1 MDMHER
7 LNPDDNKWND
17 AEFVLS
23 YYKTDACKK
32 QPRFCRQGYACPH
45 YHNAKD
51 RRRNPKKYKYR
62 STPCPTVKKVGE
74 DWQDPQ
80 KCDKGDNCP
89 MCHTRTEQQFHPDI
103 YKSTKCHDM
112 QQTTYCPRGPFCAFA
127 HVEQQEHEQNDD
139 PMRSRTVS
147 DARFELARER
157 RRQQLE
163 QRQMNLRNSVSGGE
177 IRGRSSSFRSV
188 TERSS
193 AWSNG
198 EGAQMVRN
206 GSREAPWTSPGPS
219 QQSKCSPHSPVVSS
233 SPKNF
238 DSPIRNGGIKP
249 AHIRPTQWPPHPDRE
264 NEENDDALWS
274 PDIFKDIHGPPDFH
288 PPPDEEKERI
298 NGYHHSVG
306 GGLPSAMSEEIDRR
320 RRTQSATITSH
331 NSPPPNWGPIEIEE
345 KSSPITIGSSLAN
358 RNGHNSIG
366 NSLINNVL
374 GSSVGNGSG
383 SNSWSEDRTQH
394 ELNELGKR
402 YRSLEMNY
410 YQVYL
415 LS

>member
-1 MDMHER
+1 
-7 LNPDDNKWND
+7 
-17 AEFVLS
+17 
-23 YYKTDACKK
+23 
-32 QPRFCRQGYACPH
+32 
-45 YHNAKD
+45 
-51 RRRNPKKYKYR
+51 
-62 STPCPTVKKVGE
+62 
-74 DWQDPQ
+74 
-80 KCDKGDNCP
+80 